1 MSADEKELLKE
12 AQIKIHDL
20 TLDDATRYRY
30 QAIEKHI
37 LERDAVL
44 RDREIALEEREKE
57 WREKEIVLA
66 KLEQSEQEIEQQSRI
81 IKQLQQ
87 EIERLNVYA
96 NKK

>member
-1 MSADEKELLKE
+1 MTADEKELLIE

-37 LERDAVL
+37 LERNAVL

-57 WREKEIVLA
+57 RRGKEIVLA
-66 KLEQSEQEIEQQSRI
+66 KLEQSEKEIEKQSQI

-87 EIERLNVYA
+87 EIERLNA
-96 NKK
+96 HENKK